1 MKLFRG
7 RSRIVVLVMLALV
20 LGAAVYGFAAANTV
34 PDNNAGE
41 GDGTISGYTVANIDY
56 TLNASDPTA
65 FSQVAFDLTLAGG
78 GNAPAT
84 TEVHVGIGDG
94 TTTYWT
100 TCTATAGTLPNWT
113 CNLSSSTVGVRAA
126 IELHVAAAQ

>member
-7 RSRIVVLVMLALV
+7 RSRIIVLAMLALV

-34 PDNNAGE
+34 PANNAGE
-41 GDGTISGYTVANIDY
+41 GDGVISGYTVTNIDY
-56 TLNASDPTA
+56 TLDASDPTA

-84 TEVHVGIGDG
+84 TEVHVGVGDG
-94 TTTYWT
+94 ATTYWT
-100 TCTATAGTLPNWT
+100 TCTAGTLPNWT

>member
-7 RSRIVVLVMLALV
+7 RSRFFVLVILALV

-41 GDGTISGYTVANIDY
+41 GEGVISGYTVSNIDY
-56 TLNASDPTA
+56 TLNSSDPTA
-65 FSQVAFDLTLAGG
+65 FSQVAFDLVLAGG

-84 TEVHVGIGDG
+84 TEVYVGIGDG
-94 TTTYWT
+94 STTDWA
-100 TCTATAGTLPNWT
+100 TCTAGTLPNWT
-113 CNLSSSTVGVRAA
+113 CNLSGSTFSVRAA
-126 IELHVAAAQ
+126 TVLQVAAAQ